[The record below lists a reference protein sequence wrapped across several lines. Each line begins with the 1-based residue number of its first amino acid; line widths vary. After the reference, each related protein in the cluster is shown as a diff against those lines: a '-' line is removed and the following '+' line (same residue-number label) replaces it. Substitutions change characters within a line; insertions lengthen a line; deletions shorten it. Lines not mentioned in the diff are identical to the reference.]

1 VQRAADKT
9 IALLQ
14 LVSEFDFVICLQT
27 QQCSAIFAFYGM
39 QVPELSFSLDFLKTS
54 RLEGE
59 VKLLKNFNSLN
70 KFKFLHLFL

>member
-1 VQRAADKT
+1 
-9 IALLQ
+9 LLQ
-14 LVSEFDFVICLQT
+14 LVSEFDFVICLQM
-27 QQCSAIFAFYGM
+27 QKCSAFFAFYGM
-39 QVPELSFSLDFLKTS
+39 QAPELSFSLDFFKASS